1 MAASANPP
9 SVRYEGIMSYS
20 LDNHY
25 DCVDSTSEI
34 FSFSLSS
41 LRECGIKTPTEIGI
55 VCWTY
60 EVVNDVT
67 LAQQSLMVVCYSRIK
82 NKSPTMC

>member
-1 MAASANPP
+1 
-9 SVRYEGIMSYS
+9 MSYS

-25 DCVDSTSEI
+25 DCVDFTSEI

-55 VCWTY
+55 VC
-60 EVVNDVT
+60 
-67 LAQQSLMVVCYSRIK
+67 
-82 NKSPTMC
+82 